1 MHAWSD
7 RWQRKN
13 RIKIANLKKQLQKY
27 QGAPRM
33 SPPPEPEIEDEEIVK
48 KN

>member
-1 MHAWSD
+1 
-7 RWQRKN
+7 
-13 RIKIANLKKQLQKY
+13 
-27 QGAPRM
+27 M